1 MALTQWRA
9 TLQVTFPCVAPV
21 PVQPLIHTLRSALLH
36 HQAVAQANPE
46 QARLSLAELMALH
59 GTASS
64 HVLLLLMALLTLVPL
79 AGAGNVLG
87 LGMLL
92 IAWAWWHQRE
102 AVQLPS
108 KLGAVRLNAR
118 WSRRC
123 LAVLLWLY
131 LAAARCLRPRW
142 GAWLHPW
149 TRYGWSVWIAL
160 MVAVIYL
167 PLPLGNVLPSLSL
180 VLMSLGWMFRD
191 GLALLLSTLF
201 GASALA
207 YTVLLWQVAEAAWQ
221 QLAAWWS

>member
-1 MALTQWRA
+1 MALTQWWRKIK
-9 TLQVTFPCVAPV
+9 TLHFCGPFV
-21 PVQPLIHTLRSALLH
+21 PVQSLITALRTALLQ
-36 HQAVAQANPE
+36 HQAAEHACPE

-59 GTASS
+59 GAASS

-87 LGMLL
+87 VGMLL

-108 KLGAVRLNAR
+108 KVGAVRLNAR

-123 LAVLLWLY
+123 LGVLLWLY
-131 LAAARCLRPRW
+131 QAAARFLRPRW
-142 GAWLHPW
+142 TGLLHPW
-149 TRYGWSVWIAL
+149 TRYGWSLWIAM

-207 YTVLLWQVAEAAWQ
+207 YAVFLWHVAEATWR
-221 QLAAWWS
+221 QLAAWWG